1 MTRRASLRLEHPR
14 LFIGHR
20 ETVLHV
26 LGGRLALLV
35 TIRGRVCVGLGWMGW
50 ICACVALGWGW
61 EVGGWVHMCS
71 FNHKADA
78 RVTSRLAPSKSC
90 LHWLW
95 PTIKEGVK
103 LEAPSPPSP
112 NNTPDRPVPAA
123 APPHHH
129 HHHHKHAHA
138 SPPTHSPPP
147 SPSCSALPLPLST
160 TTRPSA
166 SFLSE
171 VSSPPP
177 PPA

>member
-1 MTRRASLRLEHPR
+1 M
-14 LFIGHR
+14 
-20 ETVLHV
+20 
-26 LGGRLALLV
+26 
-35 TIRGRVCVGLGWMGW
+35 
-50 ICACVALGWGW
+50 
-61 EVGGWVHMCS
+61 HMCS

-78 RVTSRLAPSKSC
+78 RVTSRLVPSKSC

-112 NNTPDRPVPAA
+112 NNTPDRPA

-129 HHHHKHAHA
+129 HKHGHA
-138 SPPTHSPPP
+138 SPPTHSHPPP

-177 PPA
+177 SPSRIHPPPSPDTHSRPRTQTQNSRLVPLPCCLQVLLGQHFVRVVNL